1 MFRPSCTFQ
10 SGDKVLP
17 TMPAN
22 HSFDN
27 EPLTRSEYLTVLTHF
42 YRAEMHRST
51 VWRMRLD
58 TTTNWSIISVM
69 GLISF
74 TMADSESSHL
84 VIVVGMLLVFTFL
97 VIEARRFRFFDV
109 WRSRV
114 RMLEQ
119 HFIGPMLMKYQSS
132 PIEDWGQKV
141 ANDLMN
147 PRYKLSWSQALR
159 IRLVRNYLP
168 LFGLLLLIWII
179 KVDLLGLFYDAEPV
193 EGLDDGVKTP
203 RRLSIW
209 ISVATISLLYGYLA
223 AVIAFVGKSP
233 AEGDELWKEN
243 FREIAGFDR

>member
-1 MFRPSCTFQ
+1 MMPS
-10 SGDKVLP
+10 SH
-17 TMPAN
+17 N
-22 HSFDN
+22 FDHD
-27 EPLTRSEYLTVLTHF
+27 PLTRSEYITVLTHF

-97 VIEARRFRFFDV
+97 VIEARRFRFFDI

-119 HFIGPMLMKYQSS
+119 NFVGPVLNKNQSS

-159 IRLVRNYLP
+159 VRLVRNYLP

-193 EGLDDGVKTP
+193 EGLDNGMNTP
-203 RRLSIW
+203 RHLSIW
-209 ISVATISLLYGYLA
+209 ISIGTITLLYGYLA
-223 AVIAFVGKSP
+223 AVIALVRKSP
-233 AEGDELWKEN
+233 AEGGELWKES
-243 FREIAGFDR
+243 FSEIAGFDR